1 MRPLLRRRMRLLWKG
16 RKTALISSFVSYR
29 CFLEKLTENHMQRN
43 MLNAVPSGLFIIL
56 RRQCPQVS
64 LSGVLC
70 VETAHGGCHV
80 PHCGVLCMGTAHRGC
95 VCPTLHGVSAASTVM
110 EWIDLLTLVKEKMVT

>member
-1 MRPLLRRRMRLLWKG
+1 MRPLLRRRICLLWKG
-16 RKTALISSFVSYR
+16 RKTALISSFVSYS

-43 MLNAVPSGLFIIL
+43 VLNAVPSGLFIIL

-70 VETAHGGCHV
+70 
-80 PHCGVLCMGTAHRGC
+80 MGTAHRGC
-95 VCPTLHGVSAASTVM
+95 VCPTLHGVSAAFTVM
-110 EWIDLLTLVKEKMVT
+110 ECIDLLTLVKEKMVT